1 MIIIRKYF
9 AIVGLIVCFVSSM
22 TPFLKV
28 PIKGNWNL
36 YQVDAYL
43 FFITMLI
50 LGITALLFFVR
61 AVRAYH
67 WMTRLAAFWYVLS
80 IAAVWFKIN
89 NYFGWGFADGLLS
102 KSLHMRWGW
111 IIYLVGIGLLLLST
125 RKMSSNMEDT
135 QQKTS

>member
-1 MIIIRKYF
+1 MVIIRKYF
-9 AIVGLIVCFVSSM
+9 AIVGLIICFLSSM

-61 AVRAYH
+61 AVRAYQ
-67 WMTRLAAFWYVLS
+67 WMTRLAAVWYLVS
-80 IAAVWFKIN
+80 VSAVWFKIN
-89 NYFGWGFADGLLS
+89 NYFDWGFADKLLS

-111 IIYLVGIGLLLLST
+111 IVYLIGILLLLLST
-125 RKMSSNMEDT
+125 KKIGATNE
-135 QQKTS
+135 

>member
-1 MIIIRKYF
+1 MVIIRKYF
-9 AIVGLIVCFVSSM
+9 AIVGLVICFLSSM

-50 LGITALLFFVR
+50 LGVTALLFFVR
-61 AVRAYH
+61 AVRAYQ
-67 WMTRLAAFWYVLS
+67 WMSRLAASWYLIS
-80 IAAVWFKIN
+80 IVAVWFKIN
-89 NYFGWGFADGLLS
+89 NYFGWGFADKLLS

-111 IIYLVGIGLLLLST
+111 IVYFVGILLLLLST
-125 RKMSSNMEDT
+125 KKIVSTEE
-135 QQKTS
+135 

>member
-1 MIIIRKYF
+1 MVIIRKYF
-9 AIVGLIVCFVSSM
+9 AIVGLIICFLSSM

-50 LGITALLFFVR
+50 LGIIALLFFVR
-61 AVRAYH
+61 AVRAYQ
-67 WMTRLAAFWYVLS
+67 WMTRLSVCWYLVS
-80 IAAVWFKIN
+80 ITAVWFKIN
-89 NYFGWGFADGLLS
+89 NYFGWGFADKLLS

-111 IIYLVGIGLLLLST
+111 IVYLIGILLLLLST
-125 RKMSSNMEDT
+125 KKIVSTNE
-135 QQKTS
+135 

>member
-1 MIIIRKYF
+1 MVIVRKYF
-9 AIVGLIVCFVSSM
+9 AIVGLIICFLSSM

-61 AVRAYH
+61 AVRAYQ
-67 WMTRLAAFWYVLS
+67 WMTRLAGCWYLLS
-80 IAAVWFKIN
+80 VSAVWFKIN
-89 NYFGWGFADGLLS
+89 NYFDLGFADKLLS

-111 IIYLVGIGLLLLST
+111 IVYLIGILLLLLST
-125 RKMSSNMEDT
+125 KKIGATND
-135 QQKTS
+135 

>member
-1 MIIIRKYF
+1 MVIIRKYF
-9 AIVGLIVCFVSSM
+9 AIVGLIICFLSSM

-61 AVRAYH
+61 AVRAYQ
-67 WMTRLAAFWYVLS
+67 WMTRLSACWYLVS
-80 IAAVWFKIN
+80 ITAVWFKIN
-89 NYFGWGFADGLLS
+89 NYFGWGVADKLLS

-111 IIYLVGIGLLLLST
+111 IVYLIGILLLLLST
-125 RKMSSNMEDT
+125 KKIVSTNE
-135 QQKTS
+135 

>member
-1 MIIIRKYF
+1 MVIIRKYF
-9 AIVGLIVCFVSSM
+9 AIVGLIICFLSSM

-61 AVRAYH
+61 AVRAYQ
-67 WMTRLAAFWYVLS
+67 WMIRLAACWYLLS
-80 IAAVWFKIN
+80 VSAVWFKIN
-89 NYFGWGFADGLLS
+89 NYFEWGFADKLLS

-111 IIYLVGIGLLLLST
+111 IVYLIGILLLLLST
-125 RKMSSNMEDT
+125 KKIGATNE
-135 QQKTS
+135 